1 MIMKIP
7 AIQGKIG
14 TTTYYTANLNFLQ
27 VSELVKK
34 IDNELHTSSSLK
46 EQIQR
51 SLTDN
56 YSKIKDYILNK
67 EDHFFNSLVLAIY
80 DGEPKWTEI
89 RYEIDKEL
97 YYNVGL
103 LELNGEEKIFPV
115 DGQHRVEGIKA
126 ALSTREELQYETIPV
141 MIISHS
147 NTPQGMERSRRIFS
161 TLNRYAK
168 PVRLGDIIALDEDD
182 AVAIVTRDLLENYP
196 LFLGDRIKATN
207 SKSIPSGDKMAFTS
221 LMTLYS
227 CHFELYKAFMFDAN
241 VSDTKAKE
249 SLKIRPSDDV
259 LDSLKN
265 YITEFWDI
273 FISSFEELE
282 EYINSPSNT
291 AAYEFRSR
299 ENGGNILF
307 RPVSLYP
314 LVQVISRIHKK
325 RGATYRDI
333 FYKFSQLNR
342 SVSSDLWNKVIWNP
356 NTNKMIVKNQTAI
369 KLILLYIYN
378 SETLNAKE
386 KVDLIDRYALILGIT
401 QDEVESH
408 LDNYRL

>member
-1 MIMKIP
+1 MKIP
-7 AIQGKIG
+7 AIQGRIG
-14 TTTYYTANLNFLQ
+14 TTTYYTANLSFLQ
-27 VSELVKK
+27 VSEIIKR

-67 EDHFFNSLVLAIY
+67 KDHFFNSLVLAIY

-89 RYEIDKEL
+89 RYEIDEEQ

-126 ALSTREELQYETIPV
+126 ALAIKEDLQYETIPV

-196 LFLGDRIKATN
+196 LFMNDRIKATN
-207 SKSIPSGDKMAFTS
+207 SKSIPAGDKMAFTS

-227 CHFELYKAFMFDAN
+227 CHFELYKAFKFEANISDA
-241 VSDTKAKE
+241 KAKE
-249 SLKIRPSDDV
+249 SLKTRPSDET
-259 LDSLKN
+259 LDSLKT
-265 YITEFWDI
+265 YIIRFWDI
-273 FISSFEELE
+273 FISTFNELE
-282 EYINSPSNT
+282 EYINNITNS
-291 AAYEFRSR
+291 AASEFRSR
-299 ENGGNILF
+299 DTGGNILF

-325 RGATYRDI
+325 NGIEYRDI
-333 FYKFSQLNR
+333 FDKFSQLNR
-342 SVSSDLWNKVIWNP
+342 SVSSGLWNKVIWNP
-356 NTNKMIVKNQTAI
+356 NTNKMIVKNQTAV
-369 KLILLYIYN
+369 KLLLLYVYDQDSLSIR
-378 SETLNAKE
+378 E
-386 KVDLIDRYALILGIT
+386 KNDLIDRYALLQGINL
-401 QDEVESH
+401 DEVEPY
-408 LDNYRL
+408 LEQYNL

>member
-1 MIMKIP
+1 MKIP
-7 AIQGKIG
+7 AIQGRIG
-14 TTTYYTANLNFLQ
+14 TTTYYTANLSFLQ
-27 VSELVKK
+27 VSEIVKK

-80 DGEPKWTEI
+80 DGDPKWTEI
-89 RYEIDKEL
+89 RYEIEKEQ

-126 ALSTREELQYETIPV
+126 ALAVREELQYETIPV

-182 AVAIVTRDLLENYP
+182 AVAIVTRDLLESYP
-196 LFLGDRIKATN
+196 LFLNDRIKATN
-207 SKSIPSGDKMAFTS
+207 SKSIPTGDKMAFTS

-227 CHFELYKAFMFDAN
+227 CHFELYKAFMFEAHTSDAK
-241 VSDTKAKE
+241 VKE
-249 SLKIRPSDDV
+249 SLKIRPTDDV
-259 LDSLKN
+259 LGSLRD
-265 YITEFWDI
+265 YIIGFWNM
-273 FISSFEELE
+273 FISTFNELE
-282 EYINSPSNT
+282 EYIDNNSND
-291 AAYEFRSR
+291 AASEFRSR

-325 RGATYRDI
+325 NNVEYRDI
-333 FYKFSQLNR
+333 FNKFSQLDR
-342 SVSSDLWNKVIWNP
+342 CVSSGLWNKVIWNP

-369 KLILLYIYN
+369 KLLLLYVY
-378 SETLNAKE
+378 SSKTLSTKE
-386 KVDLIDRYALILGIT
+386 EADLIDRYALLQGID
-401 QDEVESH
+401 QNEVEPH
-408 LDNYRL
+408 LEPYKL

>member
-1 MIMKIP
+1 MKIP
-7 AIQGKIG
+7 AIQGRIG
-14 TTTYYTANLNFLQ
+14 TTTYYTANLSFLQ
-27 VSELVKK
+27 VSEIIKR
-34 IDNELHTSSSLK
+34 IDGELHTSSSLK

-89 RYEIDKEL
+89 RYEIDEEQ

-126 ALSTREELQYETIPV
+126 ALAIREELQYETIPA

-196 LFLGDRIKATN
+196 LFMNDRIKATN
-207 SKSIPSGDKMAFTS
+207 SKSIPPGDKMAFTS

-227 CHFELYKAFMFDAN
+227 CHFELYKAFMFEANISDA
-241 VSDTKAKE
+241 KAKD
-249 SLKIRPSDDV
+249 SLKIRPSDST
-259 LDSLKN
+259 LDSLKA

-273 FISSFEELE
+273 FISTFNELE
-282 EYINSPSNT
+282 EYINNHTNT
-291 AAYEFRSR
+291 AASEFRSR
-299 ENGGNILF
+299 ETGGNILF

-325 RGATYRDI
+325 NGIEYRDI
-333 FYKFSQLNR
+333 FNKFSQLDR
-342 SVSSDLWNKVIWNP
+342 CVSSGLWNKIIWNP

-369 KLILLYIYN
+369 KLLLLYVYDH
-378 SETLNAKE
+378 ETLSVRE
-386 KVDLIDRYALILGIT
+386 KTDLIDRYALLLGIN
-401 QDEVESH
+401 QDDVEPH
-408 LDNYRL
+408 IEQYKL

>member
-1 MIMKIP
+1 MKIP
-7 AIQGKIG
+7 AIQGRIG
-14 TTTYYTANLNFLQ
+14 ITTYYTANLNFLQ
-27 VSELVKK
+27 VSELIKK
-34 IDNELHTSSSLK
+34 IDDELHTSSSLK

-56 YSKIKDYILNK
+56 YSKIKDYILSK

-89 RYEIDKEL
+89 RYEIDEEL

-103 LELNGEEKIFPV
+103 LELSGEEKIFPV

-126 ALSTREELQYETIPV
+126 ALAIREELQYETIPV
-141 MIISHS
+141 MIIAHS

-168 PVRLGDIIALDEDD
+168 PVLLGDIIALDEDD
-182 AVAIVTRDLLENYP
+182 AVAIVTRDLLGNYP
-196 LFLGDRIKATN
+196 LFLNDRIKATN

-241 VSDTKAKE
+241 ISDNKAKE
-249 SLKIRPSDDV
+249 SLKIRPCDDV
-259 LDSLKN
+259 LDSLN
-265 YITEFWDI
+265 SYIKVFWDT
-273 FISSFEELE
+273 FTSTFEEIE
-282 EYINSPSNT
+282 EYINNQSNT
-291 AAYEFRSR
+291 AASEFRSR

-325 RGATYRDI
+325 RGTEYRDI
-333 FYKFSQLNR
+333 FNKFSQLNR
-342 SVSSDLWNKVIWNP
+342 GVSSGLWNKVIWNP

-369 KLILLYIYN
+369 KLLLLYIYN
-378 SETLNAKE
+378 PEELTIKE
-386 KVDLIDRYALILGIT
+386 RADLVDRYALLQGIT
-401 QDEVESH
+401 QEEVEPY
-408 LDNYRL
+408 LEPYKL

>member
-1 MIMKIP
+1 MKIP
-7 AIQGKIG
+7 AIQGRIG
-14 TTTYYTANLNFLQ
+14 TTTYYTANLSFLQ
-27 VSELVKK
+27 VSEIIKR
-34 IDNELHTSSSLK
+34 IDGELHTSSSLK

-89 RYEIDKEL
+89 RYEIDEEQ

-126 ALSTREELQYETIPV
+126 ALAIREELQYETIPA

-196 LFLGDRIKATN
+196 LFMNDRIKATN
-207 SKSIPSGDKMAFTS
+207 SKSIPPGDKMAFTS

-227 CHFELYKAFMFDAN
+227 CHFELYKAFMFEANISDA
-241 VSDTKAKE
+241 KAKD
-249 SLKIRPSDDV
+249 SLKIRPSDST
-259 LDSLKN
+259 LDSLKA

-273 FISSFEELE
+273 FISTFNELE
-282 EYINSPSNT
+282 EYINNHTNT
-291 AAYEFRSR
+291 AASEFRSR
-299 ENGGNILF
+299 ETGGNILF

-325 RGATYRDI
+325 NGIEYRDI
-333 FYKFSQLNR
+333 FNKFSQLDR
-342 SVSSDLWNKVIWNP
+342 CVSSGLWNKIIWNP
-356 NTNKMIVKNQTAI
+356 NTNKMIIKNQTAI
-369 KLILLYIYN
+369 KLLLLYVYDH
-378 SETLNAKE
+378 ETLSVRE
-386 KVDLIDRYALILGIT
+386 KTDLIDRYALLLGIN
-401 QDEVESH
+401 QDDVEPH
-408 LDNYRL
+408 IEQYKL

>member
-1 MIMKIP
+1 MKIP
-7 AIQGKIG
+7 AIQGRIG
-14 TTTYYTANLNFLQ
+14 TTTYYTANLSFLQ
-27 VSELVKK
+27 VSEIIKR

-67 EDHFFNSLVLAIY
+67 KDHFFNSLVLAIY

-89 RYEIDKEL
+89 RYEIDEEQ

-126 ALSTREELQYETIPV
+126 ALAIKEDLQYETIPV

-196 LFLGDRIKATN
+196 LFMNDRIKATN
-207 SKSIPSGDKMAFTS
+207 SKSIPAGDKMAFTS

-227 CHFELYKAFMFDAN
+227 CHFELYKAFKFEANISDA
-241 VSDTKAKE
+241 KAKE
-249 SLKIRPSDDV
+249 SLKTRPSDET
-259 LDSLKN
+259 LDSLKT
-265 YITEFWDI
+265 YITRFWDI
-273 FISSFEELE
+273 FISTFNELE
-282 EYINSPSNT
+282 EYINNITNS
-291 AAYEFRSR
+291 AASEFRSR
-299 ENGGNILF
+299 DTGGNILF

-325 RGATYRDI
+325 NGIEYRDI
-333 FYKFSQLNR
+333 FDKFSQLNR
-342 SVSSDLWNKVIWNP
+342 SVSSGLWNKVIWNP
-356 NTNKMIVKNQTAI
+356 NTNKMIVKNQTAV
-369 KLILLYIYN
+369 KLLLLYVYDQDSLSIR
-378 SETLNAKE
+378 E
-386 KVDLIDRYALILGIT
+386 KNDLIDRYALLQGINL
-401 QDEVESH
+401 DEVEPY
-408 LDNYRL
+408 LEQYNL

>member
-1 MIMKIP
+1 MKIP
-7 AIQGKIG
+7 AIQGRIG
-14 TTTYYTANLNFLQ
+14 TTIYYTANLSFLQ
-27 VSELVKK
+27 VFEIVKR

-51 SLTDN
+51 SLSDN
-56 YSKIKDYILNK
+56 YSKIKDYILSK

-89 RYEIDKEL
+89 RYEIDKEQ

-115 DGQHRVEGIKA
+115 DGQHRAEGIKA
-126 ALSTREELQYETIPV
+126 ALAVKEELRYETIPV

-182 AVAIVTRDLLENYP
+182 AVAIVTRDLLESYP
-196 LFLGDRIKATN
+196 LFLNDRIKATN
-207 SKSIPSGDKMAFTS
+207 SKSIPTGDRMAFTS

-227 CHFELYKAFMFDAN
+227 CHFELYKSFMFEAQI
-241 VSDTKAKE
+241 SDTKAKD
-249 SLKIRPSDDV
+249 SLKIRPSDEV
-259 LDSLKN
+259 LDSLRD
-265 YITEFWDI
+265 YIIRFWDM
-273 FISSFEELE
+273 FISTFNELG
-282 EYINSPSNT
+282 EYINNNSID
-291 AAYEFRSR
+291 AASEFRSR

-325 RGATYRDI
+325 NEVEYPDI
-333 FYKFSQLNR
+333 FNKFSQLDR
-342 SVSSDLWNKVIWNP
+342 RVSSGLWSKVIWNP

-369 KLILLYIYN
+369 KLLLLYVYN
-378 SETLNAKE
+378 SNTLSVKE
-386 KVDLIDRYALILGIT
+386 KADLIDRYALLQGINPN
-401 QDEVESH
+401 EVE
-408 LDNYRL
+408 LYLEPYKL

>member
-1 MIMKIP
+1 MKIP
-7 AIQGKIG
+7 AIQGRIG
-14 TTTYYTANLNFLQ
+14 TTTYYTANLSFLQ
-27 VSELVKK
+27 VSEIIKR

-89 RYEIDKEL
+89 RYEIDEEQ

-126 ALSTREELQYETIPV
+126 ALAIKEDLQYETIPV

-196 LFLGDRIKATN
+196 LFMNDRIKATN
-207 SKSIPSGDKMAFTS
+207 SKSIPAGDKMAFTS

-227 CHFELYKAFMFDAN
+227 CHFELYKAFKFEANISDA
-241 VSDTKAKE
+241 KAKE
-249 SLKIRPSDDV
+249 SLKTRPSDET
-259 LDSLKN
+259 LDSLKT
-265 YITEFWDI
+265 YITRFWDI
-273 FISSFEELE
+273 FISTFNELE
-282 EYINSPSNT
+282 EYINNITNS
-291 AAYEFRSR
+291 AASEFRSR
-299 ENGGNILF
+299 DTGGNILF

-325 RGATYRDI
+325 NGIEYRDI
-333 FYKFSQLNR
+333 FDKFSQLNR
-342 SVSSDLWNKVIWNP
+342 SVSSGLWNKVIWNP
-356 NTNKMIVKNQTAI
+356 NTNKMIVKNQTAV
-369 KLILLYIYN
+369 KLLLLYVYDQDSLSIR
-378 SETLNAKE
+378 E
-386 KVDLIDRYALILGIT
+386 KNDLIDRYALLQGINL
-401 QDEVESH
+401 DEVEPY
-408 LDNYRL
+408 LEQYNL

>member
-1 MIMKIP
+1 MKIP

-14 TTTYYTANLNFLQ
+14 TTTYYTANFSYLQ
-27 VSELVKK
+27 VSELIKK

-46 EQIQR
+46 EEIQR

-56 YSKIKDYILNK
+56 FSKIKNYILNK

-89 RYEIDKEL
+89 RYEIDDVL

-126 ALSTREELQYETIPV
+126 ALAIREELQHETIPV
-141 MIISHS
+141 MIIGHS

-196 LFLGDRIKATN
+196 LFLNDRIKATN

-227 CHFELYKAFMFDAN
+227 CHFELYKAFMFDVN
-241 VSDTKAKE
+241 VSDNKAKE
-249 SLKIRPSDDV
+249 SLKIRPCDDV
-259 LDSLKN
+259 LDSLNN
-265 YITEFWDI
+265 YITGFWNT
-273 FISSFEELE
+273 FISTFEEIKK
-282 EYINSPSNT
+282 YINNQSNT
-291 AAYEFRSR
+291 AASEFRSR

-325 RGATYRDI
+325 RGTEYRDI
-333 FYKFSQLNR
+333 FNKFSQLNR
-342 SVSSDLWNKVIWNP
+342 SVSSGLWNKVIWNP

-369 KLILLYIYN
+369 KLLLLYIYN
-378 SETLNAKE
+378 PEELTIKE
-386 KVDLIDRYALILGIT
+386 RADLVDRYALLQGIT
-401 QDEVESH
+401 QEEVEPY
-408 LDNYRL
+408 LEPYKL

>member
-1 MIMKIP
+1 MKIP

-14 TTTYYTANLNFLQ
+14 ITTYYTANLSFLQ
-27 VSELVKK
+27 VSEIVKK

-89 RYEIDKEL
+89 RYEIEKEQ

-126 ALSTREELQYETIPV
+126 ALAVREELQYETIPV

-182 AVAIVTRDLLENYP
+182 AVAIVTRDLLESYP
-196 LFLGDRIKATN
+196 LFLNDRIKATN
-207 SKSIPSGDKMAFTS
+207 SKSIPTGDKMAFTS

-227 CHFELYKAFMFDAN
+227 CHFELYKAFMFEAHTSDAK
-241 VSDTKAKE
+241 VKE
-249 SLKIRPSDDV
+249 SLKIRPTDEV
-259 LDSLKN
+259 LGSLKD
-265 YITEFWDI
+265 YIIGFWNM
-273 FISSFEELE
+273 FISTFNELE
-282 EYINSPSNT
+282 TYIDNNSND
-291 AAYEFRSR
+291 AASEFRSR

-325 RGATYRDI
+325 NNVEYRDI
-333 FYKFSQLNR
+333 FNKFSQLDR
-342 SVSSDLWNKVIWNP
+342 CVSSGLWNKVIWNP

-369 KLILLYIYN
+369 KLLLLYVY
-378 SETLNAKE
+378 SCETLSTKE
-386 KVDLIDRYALILGIT
+386 KADLIDRFALLQGIN
-401 QDEVESH
+401 QNEVEPY
-408 LDNYRL
+408 LEPYKL

>member
-1 MIMKIP
+1 MKIP
-7 AIQGKIG
+7 AIQGRIG
-14 TTTYYTANLNFLQ
+14 TTTYYTANLSFLQ
-27 VSELVKK
+27 VSEVVKK
-34 IDNELHTSSSLK
+34 IDDELHTSSSLK

-89 RYEIDKEL
+89 RYEIDDEQ

-115 DGQHRVEGIKA
+115 DGQHRVEGIKS
-126 ALSTREELQYETIPV
+126 ALAIREELQYETIPV

-147 NTPQGMERSRRIFS
+147 NTAQGMERSRRIFS

-182 AVAIVTRDLLENYP
+182 AVAIITRDLLETYP
-196 LFLGDRIKATN
+196 LFLNDRIKATN
-207 SKSIPSGDKMAFTS
+207 SKSIPSGDKRAFTS

-227 CHFELYKAFMFDAN
+227 CHFELYKAFMFEANISDA
-241 VSDTKAKE
+241 KAKE
-249 SLKIRPSDDV
+249 SLKIRPTDDV
-259 LDSLKN
+259 LESLRD
-265 YITEFWDI
+265 YIIGFWNM
-273 FISSFEELE
+273 FIAAFNELE
-282 EYINSPSNT
+282 DYISDDSHD
-291 AAYEFRSR
+291 AASEFRSR

-325 RGATYRDI
+325 NNTEYQDI
-333 FYKFSQLNR
+333 FNKFGQINR
-342 SVSSDLWNKVIWNP
+342 CVSSSLWSKVIWNP

-369 KLILLYIYN
+369 KLLMLYVY
-378 SETLNAKE
+378 SPETLSTKE
-386 KVDLIDRYALILGIT
+386 KSDLIDRYALLQGIT
-401 QDEVESH
+401 QEEVEPY
-408 LDNYRL
+408 LEPYKL

>member
-1 MIMKIP
+1 MKIP
-7 AIQGKIG
+7 AIQGRIG
-14 TTTYYTANLNFLQ
+14 TTTYYTANLSFLQ
-27 VSELVKK
+27 VSEIVKK

-80 DGEPKWTEI
+80 DGDPKWTEI
-89 RYEIDKEL
+89 RYEIEKEQ

-126 ALSTREELQYETIPV
+126 ALAVREELQYETIPV

-147 NTPQGMERSRRIFS
+147 NTQQGMERSRRIFS

-182 AVAIVTRDLLENYP
+182 AVAIVTRDLLESYP
-196 LFLGDRIKATN
+196 LFLNDRIKATN
-207 SKSIPSGDKMAFTS
+207 SKSIPTGDKMAFTS

-227 CHFELYKAFMFDAN
+227 CHFELYKAFMFEAHTSDAK
-241 VSDTKAKE
+241 VKE
-249 SLKIRPSDDV
+249 SLKIRPTDDV
-259 LDSLKN
+259 LGSLRD
-265 YITEFWDI
+265 YIIGFWNM
-273 FISSFEELE
+273 FISTFNELE
-282 EYINSPSNT
+282 EYIDNNSND
-291 AAYEFRSR
+291 AASEFRSR

-325 RGATYRDI
+325 NNVEYRDI
-333 FYKFSQLNR
+333 FNKFSQLDR
-342 SVSSDLWNKVIWNP
+342 CVSSGLWNKVIWNP

-369 KLILLYIYN
+369 KLLLLYVY
-378 SETLNAKE
+378 SSKTLSTKE
-386 KVDLIDRYALILGIT
+386 EADLIDRYALLQGID
-401 QDEVESH
+401 QNEVEPH
-408 LDNYRL
+408 LEPYKL

>member
-1 MIMKIP
+1 MKIP
-7 AIQGKIG
+7 AIQGRIG
-14 TTTYYTANLNFLQ
+14 TTTYYTANLSFLQ
-27 VSELVKK
+27 VSEIIKR
-34 IDNELHTSSSLK
+34 IDDELHTSSSLK

-89 RYEIDKEL
+89 RYEIEKEQ

-126 ALSTREELQYETIPV
+126 ALIVKEELQYETIPV

-182 AVAIVTRDLLENYP
+182 AVAIVTRDLLESYP
-196 LFLGDRIKATN
+196 LFLNDRIKATN
-207 SKSIPSGDKMAFTS
+207 SKSIPIGDKMAFTS

-227 CHFELYKAFMFDAN
+227 CHFELYKAFKFPPNFSDAK
-241 VSDTKAKE
+241 VKE
-249 SLKIRPSDDV
+249 SLKVRPNDDELV
-259 LDSLKN
+259 NLKN
-265 YITEFWDI
+265 YMINFWDL
-273 FISSFEELE
+273 FIGTFNELN
-282 EYINSPSNT
+282 EYIESTSNT
-291 AAYEFRSR
+291 AAAEFRSR
-299 ENGGNILF
+299 EDGGNIIF

-314 LVQVISRIHKK
+314 LVQAITRIHKK
-325 RGATYRDI
+325 NNVSLDDI
-333 FYKFSQLNR
+333 FAKYSQLNR
-342 SVSSDLWNKVIWNP
+342 CVSSDLWNKVIWNP
-356 NTNKMIVKNQTAI
+356 NTNKMIVKNQTAV
-369 KLILLYIYN
+369 KLLLLYVYDPLVLT
-378 SETLNAKE
+378 ERE
-386 KVDLIDRYALILGIT
+386 KNDLFDRYALLQGISI
-401 QDEVESH
+401 DKVEEH
-408 LDNYRL
+408 LERFVL

>member
-7 AIQGKIG
+7 AIQGRIG
-14 TTTYYTANLNFLQ
+14 TTTYYTANLSFLQ
-27 VSELVKK
+27 VSEIVKK

-80 DGEPKWTEI
+80 DGDPKWTEI
-89 RYEIDKEL
+89 RYEIEKEQ

-126 ALSTREELQYETIPV
+126 ALAVREELQYETIPV

-182 AVAIVTRDLLENYP
+182 AVAIVTRDLLESYP
-196 LFLGDRIKATN
+196 LFLNDRIKATN
-207 SKSIPSGDKMAFTS
+207 SKSIPTGDKMAFTS

-227 CHFELYKAFMFDAN
+227 CHFELYKAFMFEAHTSDAK
-241 VSDTKAKE
+241 VKE
-249 SLKIRPSDDV
+249 SLKIRPTDDV
-259 LDSLKN
+259 LGSLRD
-265 YITEFWDI
+265 YIIGFWNM
-273 FISSFEELE
+273 FISTFNELE
-282 EYINSPSNT
+282 EYIDNNSND
-291 AAYEFRSR
+291 AASEFRSR

-325 RGATYRDI
+325 NNVEYRDI
-333 FYKFSQLNR
+333 FNKFSQLDR
-342 SVSSDLWNKVIWNP
+342 CVSSGLWNKVIWNP

-369 KLILLYIYN
+369 KLLLLYVY
-378 SETLNAKE
+378 SSKTLSTKE
-386 KVDLIDRYALILGIT
+386 EADLIDRYALLQGID
-401 QDEVESH
+401 QNEVEPH
-408 LDNYRL
+408 LEPYKL